1 MTNRTAWTTTVAK
14 EVWRAALRSRSLPAC
29 CPHRPFS
36 TGSPAQEKGWS
47 TQGMKKKTAAHSTD
61 GAAAPAEAAAGG
73 RSVSLNGGTVDKAEV
88 DKFGAIGASWWDLE
102 GMQKPLHSFNAL
114 RIRFVQSMMAQH
126 LNKARRQGESK
137 VSMGDALKGLRIVD
151 VGCGGGILAEGL
163 CRLGADVLAIDA
175 AGENIRVAEEHARS
189 VGLLSSSSNAG
200 GGVS

>member
-114 RIRFVQSMMAQH
+114 RIRFV
-126 LNKARRQGESK
+126 L
-137 VSMGDALKGLRIVD
+137 VP
-151 VGCGGGILAEGL
+151 
-163 CRLGADVLAIDA
+163 
-175 AGENIRVAEEHARS
+175 
-189 VGLLSSSSNAG
+189 LLPCPPLPSSNLSPAPLSRVLLTQNTVACTSG
-200 GGVS
+200 CR